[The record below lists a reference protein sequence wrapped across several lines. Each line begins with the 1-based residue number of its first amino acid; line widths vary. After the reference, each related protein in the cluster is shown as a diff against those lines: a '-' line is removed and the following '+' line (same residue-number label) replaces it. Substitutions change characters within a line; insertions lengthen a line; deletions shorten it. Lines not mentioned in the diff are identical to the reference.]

1 MRLAVVLLLGVAAA
15 AAAQETTGTIE
26 GVVSDGT
33 DRTIGGA
40 RITARHL
47 DSGLV
52 KEATAATDGFFRLL
66 LLPIG
71 DYSVVVEAPQF
82 ATLAREPIA
91 VSVSQAQRGVR
102 LQPDHSS

>member
-1 MRLAVVLLLGVAAA
+1 M
-15 AAAQETTGTIE
+15 
-26 GVVSDGT
+26 
-33 DRTIGGA
+33 
-40 RITARHL
+40 
-47 DSGLV
+47 

-82 ATLAREPIA
+82 ATLVREPIA